1 MLLTP
6 SSGCGRF
13 RAWWIMREQHLV
25 LPADLALLFKSL
37 ITLEGLGTR
46 FVPHFRLIEHVTPY
60 VQRLLMERWAP
71 RQVAERLSGVTREAT
86 RALRAMPRL
95 LEAILMSVSSTQ
107 QSLTAWPLAAAGV
120 AISLA
125 NSIWLLLSFR
135 RSRRS

>member
-1 MLLTP
+1 
-6 SSGCGRF
+6 
-13 RAWWIMREQHLV
+13 
-25 LPADLALLFKSL
+25 
-37 ITLEGLGTR
+37 
-46 FVPHFRLIEHVTPY
+46 
-60 VQRLLMERWAP
+60 
-71 RQVAERLSGVTREAT
+71 
-86 RALRAMPRL
+86 MPRL